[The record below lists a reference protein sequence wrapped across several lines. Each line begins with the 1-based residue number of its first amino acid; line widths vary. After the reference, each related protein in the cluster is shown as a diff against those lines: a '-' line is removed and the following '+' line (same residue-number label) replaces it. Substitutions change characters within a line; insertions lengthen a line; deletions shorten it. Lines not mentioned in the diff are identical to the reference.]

1 MGVGDS
7 DCIILGRTTLFKLL
21 MGNVGLHEC
30 RQFWI
35 LFSFHCLK
43 YLTWT
48 SNFYTVLRKMML
60 PACLVG
66 TWFMYSHMYSK
77 FSAFSYFVPIYL
89 TILNCI
95 LSKPL
100 CQYHSGR
107 GAAVQNEK
115 HHIHSTYFTFFD

>member
-1 MGVGDS
+1 MQT
-7 DCIILGRTTLFKLL
+7 ILDPFLLPLLKILDLDIKLL
-21 MGNVGLHEC
+21 HSAQEDDAA
-30 RQFWI
+30 
-35 LFSFHCLK
+35 S
-43 YLTWT
+43 
-48 SNFYTVLRKMML
+48 L
-60 PACLVG
+60 PSGHLV
-66 TWFMYSHMYSK
+66 MYSHMYSK